1 MSFSGFNLG
10 SPNVP
15 RYGTGVNFDGIGTG
29 ATFYGQQPITTAGK
43 YAFIGSD
50 FYKNADPETRK
61 LIAENELGNKSQSDV
76 AQLLAFAR
84 EKTSPEARQ
93 QALED
98 ASKYQERQQASAAPY
113 NLLNKGLE
121 NLAKIPDRIAQ
132 QSALQTAN
140 TLLGARSITDAYTN
154 TLANYPKLQFASNVP
169 IAQPGKY
176 FS

>member
-84 EKTSPEARQ
+84 EARSPEARQ

-113 NLLNKGLE
+113 KMLFTGLE

>member
-1 MSFSGFNLG
+1 MSFSGFNPS
-10 SPNVP
+10 SPNAL
-15 RYGTGVNFDGIGTG
+15 RYGTGVNFDGIDKG
-29 ATFYGQQPITTAGK
+29 ATFYGQQPITPAGK

-50 FYKNADPETRK
+50 LYKNADPETRK

-84 EKTSPEARQ
+84 EAKSPEARK

-98 ASKYQERQQASAAPY
+98 TLEFQNKQQASAAPY
-113 NLLNKGLE
+113 NMLYKGLDT
-121 NLAKIPDRIAQ
+121 LAKIPDRIAQ

-154 TLANYPKLQFASNVP
+154 TLANYPKLQFASSAPVL
-169 IAQPGKY
+169 QSGRY

>member
-61 LIAENELGNKSQSDV
+61 LIAENELGNKSESDV

-84 EKTSPEARQ
+84 EARSPEARQ

-113 NLLNKGLE
+113 KMLFTGLE

-169 IAQPGKY
+169 VVQPGKY

>member
-10 SPNVP
+10 SSNTP
-15 RYGTGVNFDGIGTG
+15 RYGSGVSFDGIDTG
-29 ATFYGQQPITTAGK
+29 ATFYGQQPIDKAGK
-43 YAFIGSD
+43 YAFIGSSL
-50 FYKNADPETRK
+50 YKNADPETRR
-61 LIAENELGNKSQSDV
+61 LIAENELGNKSQSAV
-76 AQLLAFAR
+76 AQLLNFAR
-84 EKTSPEARQ
+84 EARSPEARK
-93 QALED
+93 QALQD
-98 ASKYQERQQASAAPY
+98 TLDFQNAQQASAAPY

-169 IAQPGKY
+169 VVQSGKY

>member
-76 AQLLAFAR
+76 AQLLNFAR
-84 EKTSPEARQ
+84 EARSPEARQ

-113 NLLNKGLE
+113 KMLFTGLE

-169 IAQPGKY
+169 VVQPGKY